1 MVEGINTKYQN
12 INFRLIVPLISARV
26 RQNLSSVPAQ
36 SFAISSHNHSQYLCA
51 IIRNIFAQSFA
62 TSLRNRKCF
71 TKQFPPV
78 HRRPGEEFFDPK
90 GSRRSWN
97 AVSLINFLKYAHCT
111 RAQFSTVRLRWLD
124 QDPHQNDYKT
134 TDDYVKKS
142 VKFLLFLKVCK
153 WVSLLKI
160 NSSCQGFCT
169 YSLSAGVSTTM
180 SKLTAH
186 TDLCT
191 PKKRL
196 KCWINILNILWFS
209 R

>member
-1 MVEGINTKYQN
+1 MVHQN

-36 SFAISSHNHSQYLCA
+36 SFAISSRNHSQYLRVIIRNIFAQSFAISSRNHSQYLRA

-90 GSRRSWN
+90 GSRRSRN

-111 RAQFSTVRLRWLD
+111 LHT
-124 QDPHQNDYKT
+124 
-134 TDDYVKKS
+134 
-142 VKFLLFLKVCK
+142 
-153 WVSLLKI
+153 
-160 NSSCQGFCT
+160 CT
-169 YSLSAGVSTTM
+169 SQYCSAPVT
-180 SKLTAH
+180 
-186 TDLCT
+186 
-191 PKKRL
+191 
-196 KCWINILNILWFS
+196 
-209 R
+209 